1 MKRTCLS
8 LLVVGFIVLQFGVG
22 RNNQVLPIDILRT
35 VTVNPAE
42 AIGAADRLG
51 AALELAASAGGKI
64 RHGPAPVLAGTGCP
78 HWGLGSASHQAY

>member
-51 AALELAASAGGKI
+51 AALELAPSAGGEI
-64 RHGPAPVLAGTGCP
+64 RLGPPPVLAVSGGP
-78 HWGLGSASHQAY
+78 HRGVGSAGHQAY